1 MRAWLILVLLTV
13 LYSSCGLFKNTKS
26 NVDLV
31 HQEAEYNTE
40 SKMLDSKD
48 WMRTTGR
55 LDLYADSSLHQY
67 AVRLW
72 PKGSFAFSA
81 DQGFI
86 GEADSIVIMGS
97 LTAGS
102 ASAGVLN
109 IQEQDEGKV
118 ELGTTVA
125 GRQSIDQ
132 KSKVKVQETSWV
144 WVAGILALV
153 YLLFCIV
160 LYKK

>member
-40 SKMLDSKD
+40 SKMLDNKD

-67 AVRLW
+67 AVTLW

-81 DQGFI
+81 DQGFN

-109 IQEQDEGKV
+109 IQEQDKGKV

-125 GRQSIDQ
+125 GRQSIDK

>member
-1 MRAWLILVLLTV
+1 V

-31 HQEAEYNTE
+31 HQEAEYNAE
-40 SKMLDSKD
+40 SKMLDNKD

-55 LDLYADSSLHQY
+55 LDLYTDSSLHQY
-67 AVRLW
+67 AVTLW

-81 DQGFI
+81 DQGFN

-109 IQEQDEGKV
+109 IQEEDKGKV
-118 ELGTTVA
+118 ELRTTVA
-125 GRQSIDQ
+125 GRQSIDK